1 MAAEPKTILV
11 AINDLFFYTKIRDVL
26 RAGGYTLERA
36 RTTEDVLQKASGLT
50 PAAVVVNMNDEQID
64 AFRLLQDLRG
74 NARSGTVPVLAF
86 ANHEETETWRRARE
100 LGVTKIVS
108 RNEFSSRT
116 RELIEE
122 ISAAATT
129 PP

>member
-122 ISAAATT
+122 IAAAATT

>member
-50 PAAVVVNMNDEQID
+50 PAAVVMNMNDEQID

-74 NARSGTVPVLAF
+74 HARSCTVPVLAF

-122 ISAAATT
+122 IAAAATT